1 MRKLLVAL
9 IVLALVG
16 IAADRVAHVLAT
28 NEAESRLVAHGLEDP
43 DVSVGGFPF
52 LGQVL
57 QRHFD
62 EVRVRATSLQT
73 ESGRAEDLD
82 VTAYDVDA
90 PAGGAVTV
98 GRLSGHGTVTYAE
111 VLRQAGVEGWELSDA
126 GNGNVRIQRDV
137 TLQGQTV
144 TATATGR
151 VEPRGQRLRVVP
163 TDVRIEGGGAGA
175 AALADTFADQLAL
188 TYSLRALPEGMTVQ
202 RVEAGPTGFVVTVSG
217 RDLTFSD
224 LTT

>member
-9 IVLALVG
+9 VVLALVG
-16 IAADRVAHVLAT
+16 IAADRVAHTLAT
-28 NEAESRLVAHGLEDP
+28 NEAESRLVSHGLEEP

-52 LGQVL
+52 LDQVL
-57 QRHFD
+57 QRSFD

-73 ESGRAEDLD
+73 GSGRAEDLD
-82 VTAYDVDA
+82 VTAHDVDA
-90 PAGGAVTV
+90 PAGGSVTV

-111 VLRQAGVEGWELSDA
+111 VLRQAGVEDIELSDA
-126 GNGNVRIQRDV
+126 GDGNVSIQRDV

-163 TDVRIEGGGAGA
+163 TDVQIEGGGAGA
-175 AALADTFADQLAL
+175 RALADTFADQLAL

-202 RVEAGPTGFVVTVSG
+202 RVEAGPDGFVVTVSG

>member
-16 IAADRVAHVLAT
+16 IAADRVAHRLAT
-28 NEAESRLVAHGLEDP
+28 NEAESRLVSHGLEDP
-43 DVSVGGFPF
+43 TVSVGGFPF
-52 LGQVL
+52 LDQVL
-57 QRHFD
+57 QRQFD
-62 EVRVRATSLQT
+62 EVRVQATSLQT

-90 PAGGAVTV
+90 PAGGPVTV
-98 GRLSGHGTVTYAE
+98 GRLEGHGTVTYAE

-137 TLQGQTV
+137 TVLGRTV

-163 TDVRIEGGGAGA
+163 TDVRVEGGAGA
-175 AALADTFADQLAL
+175 AGVAATFADQLAL
-188 TYSLRALPEGMTVQ
+188 TYSLRALPDGMTVQ
-202 RVEAGPTGFVVTVSG
+202 KVEAGPTGFVVTVAGS
-217 RDLTFSD
+217 DLTFTD